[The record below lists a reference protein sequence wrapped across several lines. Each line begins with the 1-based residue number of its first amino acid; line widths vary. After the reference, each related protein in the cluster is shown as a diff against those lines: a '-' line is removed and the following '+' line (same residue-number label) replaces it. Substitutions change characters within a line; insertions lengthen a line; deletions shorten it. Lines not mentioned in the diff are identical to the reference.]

1 MTIKSKKNSLKKN
14 QKSSNKQKKE
24 KILNLEQYI
33 FGTSKIVRNK
43 NFINKVKWANKNGYT
58 KIIVDNYPDS
68 DDVYNVKTLIKK
80 INLNNKHLLKY

>member
-1 MTIKSKKNSLKKN
+1 MTIKSKKNSLRKN

-58 KIIVDNYPDS
+58 KIIVDNYPDP
-68 DDVYNVKTLIKK
+68 DDVYNVKSLIKK